1 MATHGIFIYRLSS
14 SEYMKKIIQIEPS
27 MGIEEEKELKSVID
41 SGWFTEADKTKEF
54 EKRFAQFVGSR
65 YAIAVTSGTAA
76 LFLGLKS
83 MGIKKNDEVIVPDMT
98 FVASPNAVE
107 LCGAKPV
114 LIDVEAKSLN
124 IDQEKLKETITKK
137 TKAIMPVDF
146 NGRSTD
152 IFLLKELAEK
162 NNLLLI
168 EDACHAIGS
177 FYGSKHMGTVSD
189 IGVFSFSTPKIIT
202 TGQGG
207 MIVTNNKNIYEKC
220 LSLKDFGR
228 ESGAKKNMKKSFMHE
243 TIGYNFKFTEFQAA
257 VGIAQMKKL
266 KSRIKRKKD
275 MFKLYTELLS
285 KVKKIEFIDTDIQKT
300 TPWMIDILF
309 NKNKVREEIINYLDK
324 SNIGTRI
331 FYPPIH
337 SLNPYKSNDKK
348 FMISADVSKR
358 GLWLPSSN
366 TLTNNELEYVCKKIK
381 EFL

>member
-1 MATHGIFIYRLSS
+1 
-14 SEYMKKIIQIEPS
+14 MKKIYQIEPS
-27 MGIEEEKELKSVID
+27 LGNEEKKELIDVID
-41 SGWFTEADKTKEF
+41 SGWFTEAGKTKEF
-54 EKRFAQFVGSR
+54 EKRFAEFVGSK
-65 YAIAVTSGTAA
+65 YAIAVTSGTSA
-76 LFLGLKS
+76 LFLGLKA
-83 MGIKKNDEVIVPDMT
+83 MGITKNDEVLVPDMT

-114 LIDVEAKSLN
+114 LIDIESKSLN
-124 IDQEKLKETITKK
+124 IDQEKLKGKITKN

-152 IFLLKELAEK
+152 IFQLKEFAEK

-177 FYGSKHMGTVSD
+177 FYDTKHMGTVSN

-207 MIVTNNKNIYEKC
+207 MIVTNDKNIYEKC

-257 VGIAQMKKL
+257 IGIAQMKKL
-266 KSRIKRKKD
+266 KSRIKKKKN
-275 MFKLYTELLS
+275 MFKHYKKLLS
-285 KVKKIEFIDTDIQKT
+285 QIKKIEFIDTNIQKT
-300 TPWMIDILF
+300 TPWMIDIVLSN
-309 NKNKVREEIINYLDK
+309 NKIREELIDFLAKN
-324 SNIGTRI
+324 NIGTRI

-337 SLNPYKSNDKK
+337 SLTPYKNNDKK
-348 FMISADVSKR
+348 FLTSTDISKR

-366 TLTNNELEYVCKKIK
+366 TLTDNDLEFVCKKIN
-381 EFL
+381 EFFTN

>member
-1 MATHGIFIYRLSS
+1 
-14 SEYMKKIIQIEPS
+14 MKKINQIEPS
-27 MGIEEEKELKSVID
+27 LGNEEKKELIDVID
-41 SGWFTEADKTKEF
+41 SGWFTEAGKTKEF
-54 EKRFAQFVGSR
+54 EKRFAEFVGSK
-65 YAIAVTSGTAA
+65 YAIAVTSGTSA
-76 LFLGLKS
+76 LFLGLKA
-83 MGIKKNDEVIVPDMT
+83 MGITKNDEVLVPDMT

-114 LIDVEAKSLN
+114 LIDIEAKSLN
-124 IDQEKLKETITKK
+124 INQEKLKEKITKK
-137 TKAIMPVDF
+137 TKAIMPVNF

-152 IFLLKELAEK
+152 IFQLKEFAEK

-177 FYGSKHMGTVSD
+177 FYDTKHMGTVSN

-207 MIVTNNKNIYEKC
+207 MIVTNDKNIYEKC

-257 VGIAQMKKL
+257 IGIAQMKKL
-266 KSRIKRKKD
+266 KSRIKKKKN
-275 MFKLYTELLS
+275 MFKHYKKLLS
-285 KVKKIEFIDTDIQKT
+285 QIKKIEFIDTNIQKT
-300 TPWMIDILF
+300 TPWMIDIVLSN
-309 NKNKVREEIINYLDK
+309 NKIREELIDFLAKN
-324 SNIGTRI
+324 NIGTRI

-337 SLNPYKSNDKK
+337 SLTPYKNNDKK
-348 FMISADVSKR
+348 FLTSTDISKR

-366 TLTNNELEYVCKKIK
+366 TLTDNDLEFVCKKIN
-381 EFL
+381 EFFTN

>member
-1 MATHGIFIYRLSS
+1 
-14 SEYMKKIIQIEPS
+14 MKKIIQIEPS
-27 MGIEEEKELKSVID
+27 MGVEEKNELKSVID
-41 SGWFTEADKTKEF
+41 SGWFTEAGKTKEF
-54 EKRFAQFVGSR
+54 EKRFAEFVGSK
-65 YAIAVTSGTAA
+65 YAIAVTSGTAG

-83 MGIKKNDEVIVPDMT
+83 MGIKKNDEVLVPDMT

-114 LIDVEAKSLN
+114 LIDIEAKSLN
-124 IDQEKLKETITKK
+124 INQEKLKEKITKK

-152 IFLLKELAEK
+152 IFLLKEFAEK

-177 FYGSKHMGTVSD
+177 FYGTKHMGTVSN

-207 MIVTNNKNIYEKC
+207 MIVTNDKNIYEKC

-266 KSRIKRKKD
+266 RSRVKRKKE
-275 MFKLYTELLS
+275 MFKLYGEFLS
-285 KVKKIEFIDTDIQKT
+285 RIEKIEFIDTDIQKT
-300 TPWMIDILF
+300 TPWMNDILF
-309 NKNKVREEIINYLDK
+309 NKSKVREEIINYLAK
-324 SNIGTRI
+324 NNIGTRI

-337 SLNPYKSNDKK
+337 SLTPYKSNDKK
-348 FMISADVSKR
+348 FMITTDISKR

-366 TLTNNELEYVCKKIK
+366 TLTDNELEYVCKKIK
-381 EFL
+381 EFLMN